1 MVSLKKHFSSDK
13 LTIYN
18 MMLST
23 ASYCMHVPEPIRSN
37 ICSPVWMD
45 TYTRHNA
52 AVKVNT
58 SLSDF

>member
-1 MVSLKKHFSSDK
+1 
-13 LTIYN
+13 

-37 ICSPVWMD
+37 ICSPVWLD